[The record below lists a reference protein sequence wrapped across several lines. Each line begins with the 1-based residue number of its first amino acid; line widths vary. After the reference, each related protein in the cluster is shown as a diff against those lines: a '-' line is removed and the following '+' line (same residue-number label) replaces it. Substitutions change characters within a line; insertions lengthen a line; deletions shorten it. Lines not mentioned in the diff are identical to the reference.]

1 MTPHEVQYPRPPTN
15 TQFTTALVVLGV
27 VAVTFVAVLV
37 AGA

>member
-15 TQFTTALVVLGV
+15 TQFVTVLVVLGV
-27 VAVTFVAVLV
+27 AVVTLIAALV